1 MTIYFDITGHELS
14 VGKPLSDVLENGA
27 TNILTAA
34 GALDTALGTAV
45 KGTGWTSGMT
55 LKAHDDTVA
64 GHTTTIG
71 AHSTALSKLNGM
83 YSIEFVGADADPDAA
98 FCGTI
103 SVLTPGAVPAA
114 GDKII
119 AVISARVTAD
129 MTPVAYPAIVAA
141 QTSDGFVQA
150 LALDGATVK
159 VKQGAGSDLDAN
171 TYRALVLKV

>member
-1 MTIYFDITGHELS
+1 MAHDISKYGGFGTP
-14 VGKPLSDVLENGA
+14 VRGA
-27 TNILTAA
+27 IEDTYTQAVADSATAA
-34 GALDTALGTAV
+34 TAADTALGTAV
-45 KGTGWTSGMT
+45 KGPGW
-55 LKAHDDTVA
+55 VNE
-64 GHTTTIG
+64 TIKG
-71 AHSTALSKLNGM
+71 NATAISKLNAM

-103 SVLTPGAVPAA
+103 SVLTPGAVPAV

-119 AVISARVTAD
+119 AVVSARVTAD
-129 MTPVAYPAIVAA
+129 MTAVAYPAIVAA

-171 TYRALVLKV
+171 TYRAIVMKV